1 MLDLS
6 DLMPGQHL
14 QGRLAVRRKRGM
26 ARYQGGHYY
35 TLVLGNATGELPAK
49 VWQGP
54 DEAAVRQQY
63 EAVSSGD
70 VLRVRAR
77 VNEYRD
83 QLELSLDQP
92 PEPVEPELIEPT
104 AFVPSAPGDTRARAR
119 RLISAA
125 RSLQDPTLEALT
137 LALWEDEDRQEALLQ
152 APGGTRD
159 RHACLGGLVQRVHG
173 LVQLVDPLCQV
184 SGALDRD
191 LLLGGVLLAEVG
203 QIEAL
208 RWDGAIRRTRR
219 GHLVGLGALSDEIIQ
234 EAADEIDGPDLDRLC
249 QLRHLILAR
258 PRRRHAPGLA
268 PSTPEALVLH
278 ALRDL
283 ESEITRVLAEQ
294 QALLEAGDRQG
305 WSRRLGCT
313 LLVQ

>member
-1 MLDLS
+1 MLDLT

-14 QGRLAVRRKRGM
+14 QGRLAVRSKRGM

-63 EAVSSGD
+63 EALSSGD

-92 PEPVEPELIEPT
+92 PEPVDPDLIEPT
-104 AFVPSAPGDTRARAR
+104 AFVPRAPGDTRARAR
-119 RLISAA
+119 RLLSTA
-125 RSLQDPTLEALT
+125 RSLQDPTLEAVCLGV
-137 LALWEDEDRQEALLQ
+137 WETEPRQGRLLE

-173 LVQLVDPLCQV
+173 LVQLVGPLCQV
-184 SGALDRD
+184 SPALDRD
-191 LLLGGVLLAEVG
+191 LLTAGVLLAEVG

-208 RWDGAIRRTRR
+208 RWDGAIRRTRQ
-219 GHLVGLGALSDEIIQ
+219 GHLVGLGALSDGIVQAVAGELSGL
-234 EAADEIDGPDLDRLC
+234 DPDRVRH
-249 QLRHLILAR
+249 LRHLILAR

-278 ALRDL
+278 ALL
-283 ESEITRVLAEQ
+283 ELETETTRVLAEQ
-294 QALLEAGDRQG
+294 QAVLEAGDRQA
-305 WSRRLGCT
+305 WSRRLGCH
-313 LLVQ
+313 LLVD